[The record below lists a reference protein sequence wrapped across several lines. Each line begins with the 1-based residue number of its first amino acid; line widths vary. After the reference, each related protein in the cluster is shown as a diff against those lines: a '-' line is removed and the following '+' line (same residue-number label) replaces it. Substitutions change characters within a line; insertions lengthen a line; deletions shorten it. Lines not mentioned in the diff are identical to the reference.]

1 MKKKFDKAPR
11 ARAIARVLRRSIQ
24 KYERPVVDEMG
35 RRAED
40 PFRVLITTVLSLRTQ
55 DRTTAAAAE
64 RLFRQAAT
72 PQTLLKMSVPNI
84 ARAIFPV
91 GMSPTK
97 ARWIREIARMILE
110 RYGGNVPHTQAEL
123 MEFPGVGPKVANLVL
138 GVCFGIPAI
147 CVDTHVH
154 RISNRLGLVRTGTPE
169 KTEEALKRVLPRDLW
184 IEWNALFVTWGQN
197 VCTPQRPQC
206 SMCPLRIKKLCP
218 QVGVRFAR

>member
-1 MKKKFDKAPR
+1 MRKKSNNLR
-11 ARAIARVLRRSIQ
+11 RTRAIARVLRRSIQ
-24 KYERPVVDEMG
+24 KYERPVIDEMG

-64 RLFRQAAT
+64 RLFRRART
-72 PQTLLKMSVPNI
+72 PQALLTMSVRDI
-84 ARAIFPV
+84 GRTIFPV

-97 ARWIREIARMILE
+97 ACWLREIARIIRE
-110 RYGGNVPHTQAEL
+110 RHGGSVPRTQEEL

-154 RISNRLGLVRTGTPE
+154 RVSNRLGLVRTGTPE
-169 KTEEALKRVLPRDLW
+169 ESEQALERVLPRDLW
-184 IEWNALFVTWGQN
+184 IEWNALLVTWGQN
-197 VCTPQRPQC
+197 VCTPRRPRC
-206 SMCPLRIKKLCP
+206 SLCPLRVKKLCP
-218 QVGVRFAR
+218 QVGVRFPR